1 VLTADSGEAIGAWP
15 PVKLRCT
22 LYVGDAGSGG
32 WPLGRG
38 DGDTMLVEGGA
49 VVCQW

>member
-1 VLTADSGEAIGAWP
+1 MLTADSGEAIGAWP
-15 PVKLRCT
+15 PMKLGCT
-22 LYVGDAGSGG
+22 SDVGDADSGG